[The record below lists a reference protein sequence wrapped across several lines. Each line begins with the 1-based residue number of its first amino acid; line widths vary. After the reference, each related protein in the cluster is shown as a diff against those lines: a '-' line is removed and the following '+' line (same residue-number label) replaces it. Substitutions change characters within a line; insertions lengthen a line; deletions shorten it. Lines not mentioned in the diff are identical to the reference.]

1 MSLRTGFALAVIS
14 LTAGVNSA
22 SGAITLT
29 NGQSVSLSQIL
40 DSADRAFIVGD
51 KKFTI
56 VSYTTTSPTFNP
68 VNTSVIGYVANNP
81 LTGIGFDLAGG
92 FGDAPGDALISEF
105 NIRYTAEIIEPF
117 LSQGFRIVDTELA
130 FNGSA
135 TGTGSYARVD
145 ESVLDFFAQPGQNLI
160 GTKRAFDI
168 AGPPRQTQLQDRLV
182 FAPRTKLEVIKDVQ
196 FFAFGQGSTATASFI
211 RQSFSQIP
219 SPGAMV
225 LLAVGGLVATRRR
238 R

>member
-1 MSLRTGFALAVIS
+1 MSLHYGLALAVVS
-14 LTAGVNSA
+14 LSACALPA

-29 NGQSVSLSQIL
+29 NGQSVTLDQIL
-40 DSADRAFIVGD
+40 TSNDRAFIVGD

-56 VSYTTTSPTFNP
+56 VSYTSPTFNAA
-68 VNTSVIGYVANNP
+68 NTSVIGYIANDP

-92 FGDAPGDALISEF
+92 FGDLPGDTLISEF
-105 NIRYTAEIIEPF
+105 NIRYTVEIIEPF
-117 LSQGFRIVDTELA
+117 LTQGFRIVDTELS
-130 FNGSA
+130 FNGNA

-168 AGPPRQTQLQDRLV
+168 VGPPRQTQLQDRLV
-182 FAPRTKLEVIKDVQ
+182 FPPRVKLEVIKDVQ
-196 FFAFGQGSTATASFI
+196 FFAFGPGSTATASFI

-219 SPGAMV
+219 APGSMALV
-225 LLAVGGLVATRRR
+225 AIAGLIATRRR

>member
-14 LTAGVNSA
+14 LTACVNSA

-29 NGQSVSLSQIL
+29 NGQSVTLNQIL
-40 DSADRAFIVGD
+40 DSNDRAFIVGD

-56 VSYTTTSPTFNP
+56 VSYTSPTFIAA
-68 VNTSVIGYVANNP
+68 NTSVVGFIANDP
-81 LTGIGFDLAGG
+81 LTGIGFDLFGG
-92 FGDAPGDALISEF
+92 FGDAPGDSLISEF
-105 NIRYTAEIIEPF
+105 NIRYTVEIIEPF
-117 LSQGFRIVDTELA
+117 LSQGFRIVDSELT
-130 FNGSA
+130 FNGNA

-168 AGPPRQTQLQDRLV
+168 AGPPRSTDLQDRLV
-182 FAPRTKLEVIKDVQ
+182 FSPRVKLEVIKDVQ
-196 FFAFGQGSTATASFI
+196 FFAFGQGSTATASSI

-219 SPGAMV
+219 APGAMA
-225 LLAVGGLVATRRR
+225 LLAVGGLIATRRKR
-238 R
+238 